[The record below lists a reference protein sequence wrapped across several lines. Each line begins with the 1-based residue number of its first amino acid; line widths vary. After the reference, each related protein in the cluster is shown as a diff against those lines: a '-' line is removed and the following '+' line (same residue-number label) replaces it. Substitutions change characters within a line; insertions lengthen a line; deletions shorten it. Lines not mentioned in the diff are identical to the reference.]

1 MVSLMKNSS
10 PASFNFQ
17 IAKVLGILIVATAH
31 FFPDTML
38 WVPSS
43 VALFI
48 FGFSSAYFTHLKYS
62 QHFDAF
68 PYWTNKVI
76 RLGYPLLVINVFLLV
91 VSSIVSSRTIW
102 VWQTPL
108 HIVGL
113 SGLLDWLH
121 IDNAS
126 PLGNG
131 MWFFT
136 LLLVF
141 YGVYPL
147 LRMANQHAVS
157 SLLLLLIALAGMS
170 YCHVQYP
177 VGYYL
182 WPTAFSFIFGVYI
195 AGHPLRLPIP
205 VYILGGVVSV
215 FLMGM
220 LNFLL
225 RVNAYNFF
233 LIMAASALFS
243 VWLREAILPAWLLR
257 PTGYL
262 SDIVLEIYL
271 IHTYLFFIFTGS
283 KFADYVLSMCVIL
296 LTAKLLQHATIRIE
310 RFSEHVGWGLLRKR
324 KMLV

>member
-1 MVSLMKNSS
+1 MKNNS
-10 PASFNFQ
+10 PASSNFQ

-31 FFPDTML
+31 FFPNTML

-62 QHFDAF
+62 QQFDAV
-68 PYWTNKVI
+68 PYWRNKVS
-76 RLGYPLLVINVFLLV
+76 RLGYSLLVINTFLLA
-91 VSSIVSSRTIW
+91 VSSLVSTRTIF

-108 HIVGL
+108 HLVGL

-121 IDNAS
+121 IGNAS

-136 LLLVF
+136 LLLIF

-147 LRMANQHAVS
+147 LRMANQHVLSS
-157 SLLLLLIALAGMS
+157 SLLILIALVGMS
-170 YCHVQYP
+170 YCHFHYP
-177 VGYYL
+177 VGYDL
-182 WPTAFSFIFGVYI
+182 WLTAFSFIFGVYI
-195 AGHPLRLPIP
+195 AGHPIHLSASL
-205 VYILGGVVSV
+205 YLLGGAASVS
-215 FLMGM
+215 LMGV

-225 RVNAYNFF
+225 KINDYNFF
-233 LIMAASALFS
+233 LIMAASALLT

-257 PTGYL
+257 PISYL

-271 IHTYLFFIFTGS
+271 IHTYLFFVFTGS
-283 KFADYVLSMCVIL
+283 KFADYVLSMGVIL
-296 LTAKLLQHATIRIE
+296 ITAKLLQHAAMRVE
-310 RFSEHVGWGLLRKR
+310 QFSDRGGWGLLRKS
-324 KMLV
+324 

>member
-1 MVSLMKNSS
+1 MKSNS

-17 IAKVLGILIVATAH
+17 LAKVLGILIVATAH

-38 WVPSS
+38 WVPSTM
-43 VALFI
+43 ALFI

-68 PYWTNKVI
+68 PYWTNKLS
-76 RLGYPLLVINVFLLV
+76 RLGYSLLVINTFLLV
-91 VSSIVSSRTIW
+91 ACSIVSSRTIW

-108 HIVGL
+108 HLVGL

-121 IDNAS
+121 IKNAS

-147 LRMANQHAVS
+147 LRMANQHALS
-157 SLLLLLIALAGMS
+157 SLLLLLVALVGMS
-170 YCHVQYP
+170 YCHIQYP
-177 VGYYL
+177 VGYDL
-182 WPTAFSFIFGVYI
+182 WPTAFSFILGVYI
-195 AGHPLRLPIP
+195 AGHPLHLSTP

-215 FLMGM
+215 ALMCI

-225 RVNAYNFF
+225 RINAYNVF
-233 LIMAASALFS
+233 LIIAASALLA

-257 PTGYL
+257 PISYL
-262 SDIVLEIYL
+262 SDIMLEIYL
-271 IHTYLFFIFTGS
+271 IHTYLFFVFTGS
-283 KFADYVLSMCVIL
+283 KLADYALSMCVIL
-296 LTAKLLQHATIRIE
+296 LTAKLLQYAAVRIE
-310 RFSEHVGWGLLRKR
+310 GFSEHAGWGLLRKSKVLR
-324 KMLV
+324 

>member
-1 MVSLMKNSS
+1 MNNNS
-10 PASFNFQ
+10 PASSNFQ

-62 QHFDAF
+62 QQFDVI
-68 PYWTNKVI
+68 PYWTNKVS
-76 RLGYPLLVINVFLLV
+76 RLGYSLLVINIFLL
-91 VSSIVSSRTIW
+91 IVTFFASGKTIF

-108 HIVGL
+108 HLVGL

-121 IDNAS
+121 IGNAS

-136 LLLVF
+136 LLLIF

-147 LRMANQHAVS
+147 LRMANRHALSS
-157 SLLLLLIALAGMS
+157 SLVLLIALAGMS
-170 YCHVQYP
+170 YCHFHYP
-177 VGYYL
+177 VGYDL
-182 WPTAFSFIFGVYI
+182 WLTSFSFIFGVYI
-195 AGHPLRLPIP
+195 AGHSIHLSTP
-205 VYILGGVVSV
+205 VYILGGAASVS
-215 FLMGM
+215 LMGI

-225 RVNAYNFF
+225 KINSYNFF
-233 LIMAASALFS
+233 LIMAASALLT

-257 PTGYL
+257 PISYL

-271 IHTYLFFIFTGS
+271 IHTYLFFVFIGS

-296 LTAKLLQHATIRIE
+296 ITAKLLQYVAIRVE
-310 RFSEHVGWGLLRKR
+310 QFSDRGGWGLLRKS
-324 KMLV
+324 

>member
-1 MVSLMKNSS
+1 MKSNS

-17 IAKVLGILIVATAH
+17 IAKVVGILTVATAH

-62 QHFDAF
+62 QHFDAI
-68 PYWTNKVI
+68 PYWTNKFS
-76 RLGYPLLVINVFLLV
+76 RLGYSLLVINAFLLV

-108 HIVGL
+108 HLVGL

-121 IDNAS
+121 IGNVS

-147 LRMANQHAVS
+147 LRMANQYALS
-157 SLLLLLIALAGMS
+157 SSLLLLIALAGMS
-170 YCHVQYP
+170 YCHFHYP
-177 VGYYL
+177 VGYDL
-182 WPTAFSFIFGVYI
+182 WLTAFSFIFGVYI
-195 AGHPLRLPIP
+195 AGHPFHLSAPL
-205 VYILGGVVSV
+205 YLLGGVVSV
-215 FLMGM
+215 SLMGM

-225 RVNAYNFF
+225 RINDYNFF
-233 LIMAASALFS
+233 LIMAASALLT

-257 PTGYL
+257 PISYL

-271 IHTYLFFIFTGS
+271 IHTYLFFVFTGS

-296 LTAKLLQHATIRIE
+296 ITAKLLQYAAIRLE
-310 RFSEHVGWGLLRKR
+310 QFSAHRGWGLQRKS
-324 KMLV
+324 